1 MKKLTIWLILTIIL
15 MIIVPLFA
23 VIFAESAGMMISI
36 MLFFAVNPLF
46 SAVGGLIAGG
56 DVKNMW
62 MVPLVTAMVFV
73 IGAWLFFGMGETIFV
88 IYGGVYLLIGLVAM
102 VLRNSNKNNK

>member
-36 MLFFAVNPLF
+36 MLFFVVNPLF
-46 SAVGGLIAGG
+46 SALGGIVAGT
-56 DVKNMW
+56 DVKSLW
-62 MVPLVTAMVFV
+62 MVPLATAMLFV
-73 IGAWLFFGMGETIFV
+73 LGAWLFFGMGETIFV
-88 IYGGVYLLIGLVAM
+88 IYGGVYLAIGLVTM
-102 VLRNSNKNNK
+102 LLVLKRTNR